1 MKQIT
6 EKNVKSVEL
15 LPYDQGEDQLKG
27 HLSGSVFEEAP
38 DIINVWLLLQHV
50 FISQHSLTNKNN

>member
-27 HLSGSVFEEAP
+27 HLSRSAFEEAP

>member
-27 HLSGSVFEEAP
+27 HLIRECVWRGSRHYQRLAATPTRLHLTTF
-38 DIINVWLLLQHV
+38 IN
-50 FISQHSLTNKNN
+50 K

>member
-27 HLSGSVFEEAP
+27 HLSRSAFEEAP
-38 DIINVWLLLQHV
+38 DIINV
-50 FISQHSLTNKNN
+50 